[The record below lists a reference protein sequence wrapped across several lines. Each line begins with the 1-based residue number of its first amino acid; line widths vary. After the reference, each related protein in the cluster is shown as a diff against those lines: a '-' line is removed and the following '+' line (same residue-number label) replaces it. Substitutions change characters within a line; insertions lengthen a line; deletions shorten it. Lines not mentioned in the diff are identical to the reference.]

1 MIPVFHMNNVSAL
14 CVEIMEMYGW
24 MTFKCVIAVA
34 LNLFCILPYKVDRT
48 EESGKRLRSVS
59 VWC

>member
-1 MIPVFHMNNVSAL
+1 MFHVNNVSAFF
-14 CVEIMEMYGW
+14 VEIIEMYGW
-24 MTFKCVIAVA
+24 ITFKCVIPTA

>member
-1 MIPVFHMNNVSAL
+1 M
-14 CVEIMEMYGW
+14 
-24 MTFKCVIAVA
+24 CVIPVA